1 MTIIAA
7 YADPCRVLALMMIP
21 ALDHGSRPGCIP
33 DAPGPAWTRPFDA
46 VGSRP
51 VSEVTR
57 AVMLPFPASGRWTK

>member
-1 MTIIAA
+1 MAA
-7 YADPCRVLALMMIP
+7 YADPCRVLSLMMIP

-33 DAPGPAWTRPFDA
+33 DRGPWPTRTRPFDA